1 MKIQMTVRAKL
12 IWLGVLVAVAIVL
25 QLIVQRYAMSTIIA
39 LEQQKASVAKIE
51 AGMLT
56 LRRNEKDFM
65 ARNDLKYQEKFE
77 KNYQS
82 LQSQVA
88 SLTQHLDQSGLDSAK
103 GQRVAEVLEQYRDK
117 FMQLVSVQQTIG
129 LHHKDGLYGSLR
141 KAVHN
146 VEDVL
151 KAQNNYRLMSDMLM
165 LRRNEKDFMLR
176 SDLKYLDKF
185 NRNIALFEENL
196 AASPIPSDSKQVIRD
211 RLAQYQSDFLALVDG
226 YKQKG
231 LSSKEGLHGSLRS
244 TVHQTE
250 TIFKE
255 MDAEVV
261 SRLESQVVWMQTVS
275 VVLSVVFALVIF
287 VFIALLA
294 RSIVRPV
301 SELSAVMAKASKNM
315 DLSVRAK
322 VHGKDEIGTM
332 AEVFNSMAAQ
342 FQGLIQQVQSSSLQV
357 SKAADGLTEITKQT
371 SQGVKRQQSE
381 SGSVTHSMNE
391 MTVAIQNVASRA
403 QDASKVSRTADE
415 EARKGRQVVTDASAS
430 IRALAEIVETSSRSI
445 QELERESENIGSM
458 LGVIQGIAE
467 QTNLLALNAAIEAAR
482 AGDSGRGFAVV
493 ADEVR
498 SLAQRSQDSTSDIK
512 AIIERLQA
520 GAEASVQTMKEGC
533 EQAMVTVEQAESAGH
548 SLDAITKAVDA
559 INEMNTQ
566 IAAEAEQQ
574 TVVVD
579 EISRNVTNIARVTE
593 DTAQAAD
600 TTTNTS
606 NNLSGLALTLQQH
619 VGQFK
624 L

>member
-12 IWLGVLVAVAIVL
+12 IWLGVLVAVAIIL
-25 QLIVQRYAMSTIIA
+25 QLVVQRYSMNTIIA
-39 LEQQKASVAKIE
+39 LEQQMTSVAKIE
-51 AGMLT
+51 AGMLM

-65 ARNDLKYQEKFE
+65 ARNDLKYREKFQ

-82 LQSQVA
+82 LQTQVEG
-88 SLTQHLDQSGLDSAK
+88 LTQRLDQSGLDSAK
-103 GQRVAEVLEQYRDK
+103 GKRVAEVLEQYRDK
-117 FMQLVSVQQTIG
+117 FMQLVSVQQNIG

-151 KAQNNYRLMSDMLM
+151 KAQKNYRLMSDMLM

-185 NRNIALFEENL
+185 NRNVALFEENL
-196 AASPIPSDSKQVIRD
+196 AASSLPGDSKQVIRD
-211 RLAQYQSDFLALVDG
+211 RLAQYQSDFLALVEG

-231 LSSKEGLHGSLRS
+231 LNSKEGLHGSLRS

-255 MDAEVV
+255 MDAEVM
-261 SRLESQVVWMQTVS
+261 SRLESQVAWIQTVS
-275 VVLSVVFALVIF
+275 ITLPLVFAVAIF
-287 VFIALLA
+287 VFIALLS

-301 SELSAVMAKASKNM
+301 RELSGVMAMACKNM

-322 VHGKDEIGTM
+322 VHGKDEIATM
-332 AEVFNSMAAQ
+332 AEVFNTMAEQ

-381 SGSVTHSMNE
+381 SGAVTHSMNE
-391 MTVAIQNVASRA
+391 MTVAIQSVASRA
-403 QDASKVSRTADE
+403 QDASEVSRSADK

-430 IRALAEIVETSSRSI
+430 IRTLAEIVENSSRSI

-533 EQAMVTVEQAESAGH
+533 EQAMVTVEQAESAGQ

-559 INEMNTQ
+559 INEMNSQ

-574 TVVVD
+574 TMVVD
-579 EISRNVTNIARVTE
+579 EISRNVSNIARVTE

-600 TTTNTS
+600 TTTDTS

-619 VGQFK
+619 IGQFK

>member
-1 MKIQMTVRAKL
+1 MKSQRTVRAKL

>member
-1 MKIQMTVRAKL
+1 
-12 IWLGVLVAVAIVL
+12 
-25 QLIVQRYAMSTIIA
+25 
-39 LEQQKASVAKIE
+39 
-51 AGMLT
+51 
-56 LRRNEKDFM
+56 
-65 ARNDLKYQEKFE
+65 
-77 KNYQS
+77 
-82 LQSQVA
+82 
-88 SLTQHLDQSGLDSAK
+88 
-103 GQRVAEVLEQYRDK
+103 
-117 FMQLVSVQQTIG
+117 
-129 LHHKDGLYGSLR
+129 
-141 KAVHN
+141 
-146 VEDVL
+146 
-151 KAQNNYRLMSDMLM
+151 
-165 LRRNEKDFMLR
+165 
-176 SDLKYLDKF
+176 
-185 NRNIALFEENL
+185 
-196 AASPIPSDSKQVIRD
+196 
-211 RLAQYQSDFLALVDG
+211 
-226 YKQKG
+226 
-231 LSSKEGLHGSLRS
+231 
-244 TVHQTE
+244 
-250 TIFKE
+250 
-255 MDAEVV
+255 
-261 SRLESQVVWMQTVS
+261 
-275 VVLSVVFALVIF
+275 
-287 VFIALLA
+287 
-294 RSIVRPV
+294 
-301 SELSAVMAKASKNM
+301 M

-512 AIIERLQA
+512 QIIERLQA

>member
-25 QLIVQRYAMSTIIA
+25 QLVVQRYAMNTIIA

-65 ARNDLKYQEKFE
+65 ARNDLKYRDKFE

-82 LQSQVA
+82 LQSQVTY
-88 SLTQHLDQSGLDSAK
+88 LTQRLEQSGLDSTK
-103 GQRVAEVLEQYRDK
+103 GQKVSQVLEQYRDK
-117 FMQLVSVQQTIG
+117 FMQLVAVQQKIG

-185 NRNIALFEENL
+185 KGNIALFEENL
-196 AASPIPSDSKQVIRD
+196 AASSLPGDSKQVIRE
-211 RLAQYQSDFLALVDG
+211 RLTKYQSDFVALVDG

-231 LSSKEGLHGSLRS
+231 LNSKEGLHGALRS

-255 MDAEVV
+255 MDEEVV
-261 SRLESQVVWMQTVS
+261 SRLETQVIWMQTIS
-275 VVLSVVFALVIF
+275 IVLPLLFALMIF

-301 SELSAVMAKASKNM
+301 SELSGVMAMASKNM

-332 AEVFNSMAAQ
+332 AEVFNTMAEQ
-342 FQGLIQQVQSSSLQV
+342 FHGLIQQVQSSSRQV
-357 SKAADGLTEITKQT
+357 SMAADGLTEITKQT

-381 SGSVTHSMNE
+381 SGAVTDSMNE
-391 MTVAIQNVASRA
+391 MTVAIQSVASRA
-403 QDASKVSRTADE
+403 HDASEVSRTADE

-430 IRALAEIVETSSRSI
+430 IRALAAIVENSSKSI
-445 QELERESENIGSM
+445 QELERESENIGNM
-458 LGVIQGIAE
+458 LAVIQSIAE

-520 GAEASVQTMKEGC
+520 GAEHSVQTMKEGC

-574 TVVVD
+574 TIVVD

-593 DTAQAAD
+593 DTANAAD
-600 TTTNTS
+600 TTTDTS

>member
-65 ARNDLKYQEKFE
+65 ARNDLKYQDKFE

-88 SLTQHLDQSGLDSAK
+88 SLTQRLDQSGLDSAK

-261 SRLESQVVWMQTVS
+261 SRLES
-275 VVLSVVFALVIF
+275 
-287 VFIALLA
+287 
-294 RSIVRPV
+294 
-301 SELSAVMAKASKNM
+301 
-315 DLSVRAK
+315 
-322 VHGKDEIGTM
+322 
-332 AEVFNSMAAQ
+332 
-342 FQGLIQQVQSSSLQV
+342 
-357 SKAADGLTEITKQT
+357 
-371 SQGVKRQQSE
+371 
-381 SGSVTHSMNE
+381 
-391 MTVAIQNVASRA
+391 
-403 QDASKVSRTADE
+403 
-415 EARKGRQVVTDASAS
+415 
-430 IRALAEIVETSSRSI
+430 
-445 QELERESENIGSM
+445 
-458 LGVIQGIAE
+458 
-467 QTNLLALNAAIEAAR
+467 
-482 AGDSGRGFAVV
+482 AG
-493 ADEVR
+493 
-498 SLAQRSQDSTSDIK
+498 
-512 AIIERLQA
+512 
-520 GAEASVQTMKEGC
+520 C
-533 EQAMVTVEQAESAGH
+533 
-548 SLDAITKAVDA
+548 LDANRLCCVAGCIC
-559 INEMNTQ
+559 
-566 IAAEAEQQ
+566 
-574 TVVVD
+574 
-579 EISRNVTNIARVTE
+579 SW
-593 DTAQAAD
+593 
-600 TTTNTS
+600 
-606 NNLSGLALTLQQH
+606 
-619 VGQFK
+619 
-624 L
+624 

>member
-39 LEQQKASVAKIE
+39 LEQQKVSVAKIE

-88 SLTQHLDQSGLDSAK
+88 SLTQRLDQSGLDSAK

-196 AASPIPSDSKQVIRD
+196 AASPLPSDGKQVIRD
-211 RLAQYQSDFLALVDG
+211 RLAQYQSDFLALVNG

-231 LSSKEGLHGSLRS
+231 LSSKEGLHGALRS

-275 VVLSVVFALVIF
+275 IALPVVFALVIF

-332 AEVFNSMAAQ
+332 AEVFNTMAAQ

-391 MTVAIQNVASRA
+391 MIVAIQNVASRA

-498 SLAQRSQDSTSDIK
+498 SLAQRSQDSTSNIK
-512 AIIERLQA
+512 EIIERLQA

>member
-1 MKIQMTVRAKL
+1 MKIHMTVRAKL

-25 QLIVQRYAMSTIIA
+25 QLVVQRYAMNTIIT

-65 ARNDLKYQEKFE
+65 ARNDLKYREKFE
-77 KNYQS
+77 NNYQS
-82 LQSQVA
+82 LQAQVA
-88 SLTQHLDQSGLDSAK
+88 SLTQRLDRSGLDSAK

-117 FMQLVSVQQTIG
+117 FMQLVSVQQKIG

-185 NRNIALFEENL
+185 NRNVALFEENL
-196 AASPIPSDSKQVIRD
+196 AVSSLPNDSKQVIRD
-211 RLAQYQSDFLALVDG
+211 RLTQYQNDFLALVEG

-231 LSSKEGLHGSLRS
+231 LSSKDGLHGALRS

-255 MDAEVV
+255 MDAEVM
-261 SRLESQVVWMQTVS
+261 SRLESQVAWMQTIS
-275 VVLSVVFALVIF
+275 VALSALFALVIF
-287 VFIALLA
+287 GFITLLA

-301 SELSAVMAKASKNM
+301 SELSGVMAMASKNM

-322 VHGKDEIGTM
+322 VHGNDEIGTM
-332 AEVFNSMAAQ
+332 AEVFNTMAEQ

-381 SGSVTHSMNE
+381 SGAVTDSMNE
-391 MTVAIQNVASRA
+391 MTIAIQSVASRA
-403 QDASKVSRTADE
+403 QDASEVSRSADE

-430 IRALAEIVETSSRSI
+430 IRALAEIVENSSRSI

-533 EQAMVTVEQAESAGH
+533 EQAMVTVEQAESAGQ

-559 INEMNTQ
+559 INEMNSQ

-579 EISRNVTNIARVTE
+579 EISRNVSNIARVTE

-600 TTTNTS
+600 TTTDTS

>member
-88 SLTQHLDQSGLDSAK
+88 SLTQRLDQSRLDSAK

-129 LHHKDGLYGSLR
+129 LHHTDGLYGSLR

-196 AASPIPSDSKQVIRD
+196 AASPIPGDSQQVIRD

-275 VVLSVVFALVIF
+275 IALPVVFALVIF

-332 AEVFNSMAAQ
+332 AEVFNTMAAQ